1 MVWPESEP
9 EVSGGSLFLL
19 EKRIA
24 RAATS
29 IAGLSRKASCLLLP
43 GQQRADFALQ
53 RFVARGGVPQKR
65 VALLG
70 RALPHSLQQAIDLF
84 PLFRVHRSVP
94 PVSSR

>member
-9 EVSGGSLFLL
+9 EVSGGSLFCWESDCPRGNLYRRTL
-19 EKRIA
+19 Q
-24 RAATS
+24 
-29 IAGLSRKASCLLLP
+29 KASCLLLP

-84 PLFRVHRSVP
+84 PLFRVHRLVP